1 MLNLHFTME
10 SCIRVKIEVIIDYK
24 DQQSN
29 SSLAVCLFPGAK
41 MAQFPWNLS
50 TQKKGWPFG
59 SSSLNASNNAWW
71 LHYGLSK
78 RFLQPVF
85 FQSLPSPPS
94 HLGCQTCLILLR
106 VGKKGKNGSQN
117 IALTFW
123 NFRLSKYCKNQCFL
137 IFLALE
143 AGVWLNERTHCYL
156 LFTDIYGTCFGSFS
170 RKTANTTCCSPSK
183 SSSLLAVDRVSAVE
197 LFWNSQL
204 WWWQK
209 TAWLGLPTGMN
220 DRISAMSLSWWLSL
234 IFLQKKIGK
243 IFGGDVY
250 PSL

>member
-1 MLNLHFTME
+1 MHDNCTWLFTNL
-10 SCIRVKIEVIIDYK
+10 C
-24 DQQSN
+24 
-29 SSLAVCLFPGAK
+29 
-41 MAQFPWNLS
+41 
-50 TQKKGWPFG
+50 
-59 SSSLNASNNAWW
+59 
-71 LHYGLSK
+71 
-78 RFLQPVF
+78 VF
-85 FQSLPSPPS
+85 SQSLPHQSLREARLHTS
-94 HLGCQTCLILLR
+94 AVKHVWFWWR

-117 IALTFW
+117 IALTLW

-170 RKTANTTCCSPSK
+170 RKTTNTTCCSPSK